1 MWTQLFY
8 GLLAKITQILQVTK
22 LSKLRSSMTRD
33 TGWRYSPVCWLTSD
47 YASCPRTSGVAPRHC
62 PAAVVSV
69 AGKLSKNIWM
79 SLSRCWPGPPR
90 AARCCWWLLG
100 SSCFVQLFM
109 ERCPDCPNLRPNQSD
124 VMMGNSEDN
133 VVMIR
138 HYLPCFPKMKLQFR
152 SINSSTKRRAASH
165 PAAATLEQYCFLRA
179 EWFVTVKMCS
189 WSDKMQCW
197 RFIFM
202 HKFPILS
209 SNMNPI

>member
-1 MWTQLFY
+1 MTLA
-8 GLLAKITQILQVTK
+8 GDILLCVDWRVTTHRVLALPVSRRAIVPP
-22 LSKLRSSMTRD
+22 LS
-33 TGWRYSPVCWLTSD
+33 C
-47 YASCPRTSGVAPRHC
+47 
-62 PAAVVSV
+62 V

-79 SLSRCWPGPPR
+79 SLSRCWPDGPPR
-90 AARCCWWLLG
+90 AARCWWWLLG

-109 ERCPDCPNLRPNQSD
+109 EHCPDCPNLRLNQSD
-124 VMMGNSEDN
+124 VMMGNSVDN

-152 SINSSTKRRAASH
+152 SINLSTKRRAASH
-165 PAAATLEQYCFLRA
+165 PAAATREQYCFLRA
-179 EWFVTVKMCS
+179 EWVVTVKMCS

-209 SNMNPI
+209 STNMNPI

>member
-8 GLLAKITQILQVTK
+8 GLLAKITKILQVTK
-22 LSKLRSSMTRD
+22 LSKLRNSMTRD

-90 AARCCWWLLG
+90 AARCWWWLLG

-109 ERCPDCPNLRPNQSD
+109 EHCPDCPNLRLNQSD

-152 SINSSTKRRAASH
+152 SINLSTKRRAASH
-165 PAAATLEQYCFLRA
+165 PGCNTGTILFPQSRMGRNSQN
-179 EWFVTVKMCS
+179 V
-189 WSDKMQCW
+189 
-197 RFIFM
+197 FM
-202 HKFPILS
+202 VR
-209 SNMNPI
+209 SNAVLKIYF

>member
-8 GLLAKITQILQVTK
+8 GLLAKITKILQVTK
-22 LSKLRSSMTRD
+22 LSKLRNSMTRD

-79 SLSRCWPGPPR
+79 SLSRCWPGAPR
-90 AARCCWWLLG
+90 AARCWWWLLG

-109 ERCPDCPNLRPNQSD
+109 EHCPDCPNLRLNQSD

-152 SINSSTKRRAASH
+152 SINLSTKRRAASH
-165 PAAATLEQYCFLRA
+165 PGCNTGTILFPQSRMGRNSQN
-179 EWFVTVKMCS
+179 V
-189 WSDKMQCW
+189 
-197 RFIFM
+197 FM
-202 HKFPILS
+202 VR
-209 SNMNPI
+209 SNAVLKSYFYA

>member
-1 MWTQLFY
+1 
-8 GLLAKITQILQVTK
+8 
-22 LSKLRSSMTRD
+22 MTRD

-90 AARCCWWLLG
+90 AARCWWWLLG

-109 ERCPDCPNLRPNQSD
+109 EHCPDCPNLRLNQSD

-152 SINSSTKRRAASH
+152 SINLSTTSLKS
-165 PAAATLEQYCFLRA
+165 LRLRKLLDPSVLA
-179 EWFVTVKMCS
+179 YWALLGPS
-189 WSDKMQCW
+189 WSFFLVLLLGPSRPFWVLLGLTWPYLAQ
-197 RFIFM
+197 IFYPL
-202 HKFPILS
+202 KYIFG
-209 SNMNPI
+209 